1 MYRKGLICV
10 FTGNGAGK
18 SSAAFGLAL
27 RASGQGLKVL
37 ILQFMKLNNNIGEL
51 KALEESTLPIRL
63 EQHGHR
69 GFFKTRTCETKDIL
83 LASRGMEAFR
93 MALESDRYDMIIL
106 DEINVAVYFGLVDW
120 GELRWLIEEKPPR
133 LHLVLTGRN
142 AQPELVEMADL
153 VTEMQELK
161 HPYQKGVP
169 AQAGIEF

>member
-37 ILQFMKLNNNIGEL
+37 ILQFMKLNKNIGEL

-63 EQHGHR
+63 EQHGQR
-69 GFFKTRTCETKDIL
+69 AFFKTRTCETKDIF
-83 LASRGMEAFR
+83 LASRGMEAFK
-93 MALESDRYDMIIL
+93 MALGSDRYDMIIL
-106 DEINVAVYFGLVDW
+106 DEINLAVYFGLVDW

-142 AQPELVEMADL
+142 AQPELIEMADL
-153 VTEMQELK
+153 VTEMQEIK